1 MQLFIDSADPKEIKE
16 AWGWGIIDGVTTN
29 PSLAAKVNKPYK
41 EIVKK
46 IFKIVDGPVSLETIS
61 TDYEGIIKEARAL
74 SRISKNVVVK
84 VPCIQEG
91 FKATRALSKGGLR
104 VNMTL
109 CFSVG
114 QALLAAKVGA
124 FYISPFIGRLDD
136 ISEHSGDELVLDIKK
151 VYENY
156 GFQTKILD
164 ASIRDV
170 EHVERSAIIGA
181 DIATVP
187 FRVLKELFD
196 HPLTYKGLEKFLSD
210 WDDAGLQLPI

>member
-1 MQLFIDSADPKEIKE
+1 MQLFIDSADPKEIRE
-16 AWGWGIIDGVTTN
+16 AWEWGIIDGVTTN
-29 PSLAAKVNKPYK
+29 PSLTAKVNKPYK
-41 EIVKK
+41 EIVRE
-46 IFKIVDGPVSLETIS
+46 ILKIVDGPVSLETIS
-61 TDYEGIIKEARAL
+61 TDYDGIIREARAL

-91 FKATRALSKGGLR
+91 FKATKALSEAGIK

-109 CFSVG
+109 CFSVS

-124 FYISPFIGRLDD
+124 FYVSPFIGRLDD
-136 ISEHSGDELVLDIKK
+136 ISEHSGDELVIDIKR

-156 GFQTKILD
+156 NFETKILD

-170 EHVERSAIIGA
+170 EHVERSAIMGA

-196 HPLTYKGLEKFLSD
+196 HPLTYKGLEKFLND
-210 WDDAGLQLPI
+210 WDEAGLQLPI